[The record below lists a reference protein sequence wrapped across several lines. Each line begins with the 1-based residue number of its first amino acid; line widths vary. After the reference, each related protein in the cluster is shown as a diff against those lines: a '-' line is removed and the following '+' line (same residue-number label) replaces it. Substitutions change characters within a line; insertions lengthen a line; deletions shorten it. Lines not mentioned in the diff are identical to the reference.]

1 MWNYVIFIICC
12 LIISYIIYKTVK
24 SQWYN
29 ILLERKM
36 NGDDISH
43 ITNPTEFDEEI
54 GEMINTIISKYEE
67 AKTNIK
73 SKEKNDNM
81 FQ

>member
-1 MWNYVIFIICC
+1 
-12 LIISYIIYKTVK
+12 
-24 SQWYN
+24 
-29 ILLERKM
+29 M